1 MSYRAVF
8 RDGKMVLQ
16 DNVQLDEGAEL
27 VVSTVEDAKLPTL
40 GELFADVSGKAK
52 GKPADGS
59 VQHDHYIYGSA
70 KR

>member
-1 MSYRAVF
+1 MSYRATF
-8 RDGKMVLQ
+8 RNGKIVLQ
-16 DNVQLDEGAEL
+16 DGVQLAEGTEL
-27 VVSTVEDAKLPTL
+27 VITTVEEANPPTL
-40 GELFADVSGKAK
+40 GELFADVTGKAK